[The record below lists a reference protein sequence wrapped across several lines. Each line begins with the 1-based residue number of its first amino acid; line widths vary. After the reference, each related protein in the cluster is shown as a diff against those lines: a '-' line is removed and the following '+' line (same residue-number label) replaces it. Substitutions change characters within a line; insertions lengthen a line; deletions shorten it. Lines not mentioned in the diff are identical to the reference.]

1 MNDRH
6 NMDGIRRQLLGL
18 RLRLRLWQFCVG
30 TSRLL
35 AVVAALVFISLLV
48 DRTARMDHPQR
59 VLSLILGAVALLV
72 VIGREIVRPLRHR
85 ISPEALL
92 LRVERRQADLASR
105 LIAAWEFAAL
115 PDVPP
120 GASPALVASAIEQ
133 GRAAA
138 ARADFRGVIDWP
150 RFRRRAWFGGVA
162 LAALLALA
170 IGAPQM
176 TRLWFA
182 RNILLSDVEWPR
194 RTHLSVQGLVDGA
207 LRVPVAGD
215 LEVLVRATGVP
226 PDEVFFRYADA
237 AGAAYREQ
245 MPRVGEDYRTL
256 FRGVTEPFRLQ
267 ISGGDDR
274 TDWIA
279 VQLLP
284 RPELTDVTVTVEPP
298 AYTGRKPATLDS
310 RTGAYTALAGSGVVL
325 GGRSSLPLSEVSVA
339 IEGNRLQAMSVSN
352 AVRFAIRLQPE
363 QVKSATYRL
372 QAVSDTGIPTLRP
385 TPVGLRVE
393 PDRPPRVTAALEGIG
408 QMILS
413 RAVIP
418 VVCDVQDDYGVTAAW
433 LEYQHQAP
441 TGVNSGP
448 QQVPLQL
455 PVVPP
460 TGGVIRVAHALAVT
474 PFRLDPDATLTLR
487 VAARDGNTLTGPGQ
501 GQSASFTLR
510 VATEEDFRKDLVQ
523 REQALRQRLERLIQE
538 QRALADE
545 SRLFHSGTEAAKVR
559 DAGRLLRAEKRQR
572 QMLPGLASVI
582 SGLAQIRGEAYNN
595 HLESDPSPLLKRL
608 DDAVLVPLRAVA
620 ATLLQEAADRAAVA
634 RQRTNDA
641 ESREAWRAA
650 EGAQR
655 RVVNALM
662 DVRKNLL
669 ASDEV
674 SELARLMEEILA
686 DQKKVNQ
693 ETARRAASAIEGI
706 FEKEK

>member
-6 NMDGIRRQLLGL
+6 NMDGIRRQLFGL
-18 RLRLRLWQFCVG
+18 RLRLRLWQFGVG

-35 AVVAALVFISLLV
+35 AVVAALVFISLIV
-48 DRTARMDHPQR
+48 DRNARMDHTQR
-59 VLSLILGAVALLV
+59 VLSLIIGAVALLV

-85 ISPEALL
+85 ISSEALL

-105 LIAAWEFAAL
+105 LTAAWEFAAM
-115 PDVPP
+115 PDIPP
-120 GASPALVASAIEQ
+120 GASPALVASVIEQ
-133 GRAAA
+133 GRAAG
-138 ARADFRGVIDWP
+138 ARADFHGVLDWP

-176 TRLWFA
+176 TRLWFS
-182 RNILLSDVEWPR
+182 RNILLSHLEWPR
-194 RTHLSVQGLVDGA
+194 RTHLSVQGLVDGV

-215 LEVLVRATGVP
+215 LELLVRATGVP

-245 MPRVGEDYRTL
+245 MPQVGDDYRTL
-256 FRGVTEPFRLQ
+256 FRGVTEPFRIQ
-267 ISGGDDR
+267 VSGGDDR
-274 TDWIA
+274 TEWID
-279 VQLLP
+279 VRLLP
-284 RPELTDVTVTVEPP
+284 RPEIADVTVTVEPP
-298 AYTGRKPATLDS
+298 AYTGRKAATLDTRS
-310 RTGAYTALAGSGVVL
+310 GAYTALAGSSVVL

-339 IEGNRLQAMSVSN
+339 IEGNRLQVLSVSN
-352 AVRFAIRLQPE
+352 AVSFVIRLSPE

-385 TPVGLRVE
+385 TPIGLRVE
-393 PDRPPRVTAALEGIG
+393 PDRPPRVTASLEGIG
-408 QMILS
+408 QMILP

-418 VVCDVQDDYGVTAAW
+418 VVSDVQDDYGVAAAW
-433 LEYQHQAP
+433 LEYQHQSP
-441 TGVNSGP
+441 TGQNSGP
-448 QQVPLQL
+448 LQVPLQL

-460 TGGVIRVAHALAVT
+460 TGGVIRVGHALAVT
-474 PFRLDPDATLTLR
+474 PFRLDPDATLSLR

-510 VATEEDFRKDLVQ
+510 VVSDEDFRKDLVR
-523 REQALRQRLERLIQE
+523 REQLLRQRLERLIQE

-545 SRLFHSGTEAAKVR
+545 SRLFYAGTEAAKVR

-572 QMLPGLASVI
+572 QMLPGLASI
-582 SGLAQIRGEAYNN
+582 TAGLAQIRGEAYNN
-595 HLESDPSPLLKRL
+595 RLEPDPSPLLKRL

-620 ATLLQEAADRAAVA
+620 ATLLQEAADRTAVA

-655 RVVNALM
+655 RVITALM

-693 ETARRAASAIEGI
+693 ETARKAARAIESI
-706 FEKEK
+706 FEK